1 MRFIVIDGMDG
12 AGKDTHALM
21 LKKKCR
27 DCGQTVILRS
37 HPESDNIYGRKAK
50 DALLGKGKFNKITAS
65 VFYAIDVIRS
75 VYLYH
80 GKADNVIFV
89 RYLFGVAYLPYP
101 LAKLLYKF
109 FSLFLPTSDYM
120 FFLDLKP
127 DKALKR
133 ISKRDDQ
140 EIFENL
146 DDLMKV
152 REKIKKLSSG
162 WKVINTKGSIDD
174 VQEEMEKYFKNSV

>member
-1 MRFIVIDGMDG
+1 
-12 AGKDTHALM
+12 
-21 LKKKCR
+21 
-27 DCGQTVILRS
+27 
-37 HPESDNIYGRKAK
+37 
-50 DALLGKGKFNKITAS
+50 
-65 VFYAIDVIRS
+65 
-75 VYLYH
+75 
-80 GKADNVIFV
+80 
-89 RYLFGVAYLPYP
+89 
-101 LAKLLYKF
+101 
-109 FSLFLPTSDYM
+109 M

-174 VQEEMEKYFKNSV
+174 VQEEMEKYFKKSV